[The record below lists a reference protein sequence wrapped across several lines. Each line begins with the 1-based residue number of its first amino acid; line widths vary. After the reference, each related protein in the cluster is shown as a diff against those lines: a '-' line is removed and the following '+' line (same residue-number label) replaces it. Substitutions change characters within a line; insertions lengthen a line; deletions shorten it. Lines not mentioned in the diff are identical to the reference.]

1 MSAAIGC
8 PTEAVVGSA
17 LGITVSAPVV
27 VHGTVGSTP
36 LPPGATGLACEYRGA
51 SLNVLIERLTN
62 VSPSYL
68 GAFTAHFPVAPVSV
82 SGLGDQADAFSQSL
96 GAGKDNEGVV
106 AAKGSTII
114 DVVATATP
122 ASLDQV
128 EALVSSLL

>member
-1 MSAAIGC
+1 
-8 PTEAVVGSA
+8 
-17 LGITVSAPVV
+17 
-27 VHGTVGSTP
+27 
-36 LPPGATGLACEYRGA
+36 
-51 SLNVLIERLTN
+51 
-62 VSPSYL
+62 
-68 GAFTAHFPVAPVSV
+68 VSV

-96 GAGKDNEGVV
+96 GAGNDNEGVV